1 MKQLRTLKKWV
12 SDYEIIKQ
20 GIDDLEVLME
30 FEKSG
35 DAEAVFDGI
44 RDRHRADEVFTA
56 GNGICAITIRDKRA
70 VTAFIRHVGNR

>member
-35 DAEAVFDGI
+35 DAEAV
-44 RDRHRADEVFTA
+44 EV
-56 GNGICAITIRDKRA
+56 N
-70 VTAFIRHVGNR
+70 